1 MNQKKYDQI
10 VKSYYTSNVTSLIFN
25 FKSIG
30 DKRNKKRK
38 YYL

>member
-10 VKSYYTSNVTSLIFN
+10 VKSYYTSNVTSLNLN
-25 FKSIG
+25 FKRSG
-30 DKRNKKRK
+30 DNRNKKRK